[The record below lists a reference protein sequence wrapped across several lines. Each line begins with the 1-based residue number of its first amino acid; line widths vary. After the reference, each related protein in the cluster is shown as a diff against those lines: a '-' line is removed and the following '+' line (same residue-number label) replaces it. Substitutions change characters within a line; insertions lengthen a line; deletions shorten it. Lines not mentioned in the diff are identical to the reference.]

1 VTNALTEMNYDARK
15 LPLGKLAKSTLL
27 QGFAALKELAEVISD
42 QNCATAKELGGFKK
56 ACDELTGRYYS

>member
-42 QNCATAKELGGFKK
+42 PNCATAKELGGFKK